1 MGWEYELPVT
11 KIIPVVMSGGSGTRL
26 WPVSTTLQPKQFHNL
41 GAQRSMIEETA
52 LRLRG
57 SHGDIIFLDPVII
70 AGASHRDL
78 VLDLLGRS
86 AVSVS
91 ALVLEPEGRNTAA
104 TAALAAI
111 VAQEI
116 DPEAYV
122 LLAPADHL
130 VANPAALVE
139 AIRAASAV
147 VADHIVTFG
156 IRPTGPE
163 TGYGYILQGDLLSNG
178 VHRVAAF
185 KEKPALEVANQ
196 YLRDGGYSWN
206 SGMFFFAPSILLE
219 EFSIAGSDIR
229 DGAHEAFRRA
239 RRENN
244 VEIHLD
250 PEIFAKVRNEA
261 VDRAVMERTS
271 RAAVAPCDIGWA
283 DVGSWAELWRLSD
296 KDTRGNAVSGSA
308 TLLDA
313 DNNLIRGEGIH
324 VSAIGVSDLIV
335 VASGNSV
342 LILPRSRAQDVKKV
356 IPEQG

>member
-1 MGWEYELPVT
+1 
-11 KIIPVVMSGGSGTRL
+11 
-26 WPVSTTLQPKQFHNL
+26 
-41 GAQRSMIEETA
+41 MIEETA

-57 SHGDIIFLDPVII
+57 VHGGMKFLDPVII

-78 VLDLLGRS
+78 VFGLLGRS
-86 AVSVS
+86 EVNVS

-130 VANPAALVE
+130 VANPPALID

-147 VADHIVTFG
+147 VSENIVTFG

-163 TGYGYILQGDLLSNG
+163 TGYGYILQGDELSDG
-178 VHRVAAF
+178 VHRVSAF
-185 KEKPALEVANQ
+185 KEKPDLELANQ
-196 YLRDGGYSWN
+196 YLSDGRYSWN
-206 SGMFFFAPSILLE
+206 SGMFFFAPSVLLE
-219 EFSIAGSDIR
+219 EFSIAGADIR

-239 RRENN
+239 RRENDI
-244 VEIHLD
+244 EIHLD
-250 PEIFAKVRNEA
+250 AEIFAQVRNDA
-261 VDRAVMERTS
+261 VDRAVMEKTS

-296 KDTRGNAVSGSA
+296 KDSKGNAVSGSV

-313 DNNLIRGEGIH
+313 ENNLIRGEGVH

>member
-1 MGWEYELPVT
+1 MAI

-41 GAQRSMIEETA
+41 GAQRTMIEETS

-57 SHGDIIFLDPVII
+57 NYGNIQFLDPVII

-86 AVSVS
+86 EVQLS

-111 VAQEI
+111 VAREI

-130 VANPAALVE
+130 VANPSALID

-147 VADHIVTFG
+147 VSENIVTFG

-163 TGYGYILQGDLLSNG
+163 TGYGYILQGDELSSG

-185 KEKPALEVANQ
+185 KEKPPLEIANQ
-196 YLRDGGYSWN
+196 YVSDGRYSWN
-206 SGMFFFAPSILLE
+206 SGMFFFAPSVLLE
-219 EFSIAGSDIR
+219 EFSIAGADIR

-239 RRENN
+239 RRENDI
-244 VEIHLD
+244 EIHLD
-250 PEIFAKVRNEA
+250 AEIFAQVRNDA
-261 VDRAVMERTS
+261 VDRAVMEKTS

-296 KDTRGNAVSGSA
+296 KDSKGNAVSGSV

-313 DNNLIRGEGIH
+313 ENNLIRGEGVH
-324 VSAIGVSDLIV
+324 VSAIGVSDLII

-342 LILPRSRAQDVKKV
+342 LILPHSRAQDVKKV